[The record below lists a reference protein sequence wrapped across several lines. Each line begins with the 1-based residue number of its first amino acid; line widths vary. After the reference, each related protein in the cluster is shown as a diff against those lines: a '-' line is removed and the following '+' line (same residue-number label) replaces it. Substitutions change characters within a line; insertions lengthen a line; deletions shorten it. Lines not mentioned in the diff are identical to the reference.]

1 MLQQKKMMSLL
12 YGYFYHCEVCWIRA
26 TGSPSSSSSSLCWLR
41 RFSPLSAERERACHI
56 TPQCSPASCGQSP
69 RDPLVGRGPAVAI
82 SNWANPKITI
92 DGNYEC
98 DNMLNFSTPSK

>member
-41 RFSPLSAERERACHI
+41 RFSPLSAERERELVTSRLNAVQLAVGSHQE
-56 TPQCSPASCGQSP
+56 THLLVGVQQW
-69 RDPLVGRGPAVAI
+69 PLVIGLTRR
-82 SNWANPKITI
+82 S
-92 DGNYEC
+92 
-98 DNMLNFSTPSK
+98 L